1 MGSIINY
8 AKAQLKAK
16 FSKPVTAIILFILPL
31 FFFFGTIPAAKFMF
45 PNGRENDP
53 NVRVSKQHIFMNI
66 AALSFYIIYTI
77 TAGYD
82 VVKERQILRKQHM
95 FANGFSNL
103 KFYFAW
109 TLVYTILILPT
120 TIVMIV
126 VMYFVKLFPH
136 VNIIVQFVDFFLLQL
151 SGITVAFWVATYV
164 PIALIGSIVVAF
176 FNISFAG
183 AYFGMA
189 YIPDNVKETL
199 CLFVSPM
206 TYGGILNNFQHAE
219 MRGDSIGL
227 VNLIPGKGGE
237 YSVFAYTFKLIFN
250 NILYISFACLFD
262 KLFKHLN
269 RNPSELKKEKDFET
283 DASQKSVNT
292 ITNAGNGITKIA
304 AHKVYKYYFN
314 KKTGETSVLEN
325 VNFGVCEG
333 ETFAIVGEKG
343 SGKSTLMKLLC
354 GREVPSYGVVDV
366 SAAIGLDQL
375 GVMSTI
381 ASVAPE
387 DDYVVF
393 EEASVAD
400 NIKYYTSLI
409 KNKVRMNGF
418 DILKGLNFEKSV
430 STKYSKLDKVEKAKV
445 KAAIAFICNKDVLFF
460 DEPTTDMSENDKEA
474 FWKIL
479 NASKQGKTV
488 IFTST
493 SEEEATQYA
502 DRALVLK
509 NGKVV
514 SIGKLGLE
522 GKTVNVNKKQ
532 LEVMVEC

>member
-45 PNGRENDP
+45 PNGREKDP
-53 NVRVSKQHIFMNI
+53 EVRVSKQHILMNV
-66 AALSFYIIYTI
+66 AALSFYVIYTI

-95 FANGFSNL
+95 FANGFTNL
-103 KFYFAW
+103 KFYLAW
-109 TLVYTILILPT
+109 LLVYIVLVLPT
-120 TIVMIV
+120 AIVMIV
-126 VMYFVKLFPH
+126 VMYFVNLFPH

-151 SGITVAFWVATYV
+151 SGITVAFWIATYV
-164 PIALIGSIVVAF
+164 PIAFIGAIVVAF
-176 FNISFAG
+176 FNLSFAG

-219 MRGDSIGL
+219 MRGDSIVL
-227 VNLIPGKGGE
+227 KNLIPFMGGD

-269 RNPSELKKEKDFET
+269 RNPSELKKEKDFES
-283 DASQKSVNT
+283 DAAQKSVNAM
-292 ITNAGNGITKIA
+292 NGNGNGVTKIA

-325 VNFGVCEG
+325 VNFNVCEG

-366 SAAIGLDQL
+366 SAAIGLDQI

-393 EEASVAD
+393 EKASVAD
-400 NIKYYTSLI
+400 NVNYYSSLL
-409 KNKVRMNGF
+409 KNKIRISGF
-418 DILKGLNFEKSV
+418 DLLKGLNFEKNV
-430 STKYSKLDKVEKAKV
+430 STQYCKLDKVDKAKV
-445 KAAIAFICNKDVLFF
+445 KAVLALICNKDVLFF

-474 FWKIL
+474 FWKVL

-488 IFTST
+488 IFSST
-493 SEEEATQYA
+493 SPEEAAQYA
-502 DRALVLK
+502 DRALVLQ
-509 NGKVV
+509 NG
-514 SIGKLGLE
+514 
-522 GKTVNVNKKQ
+522 
-532 LEVMVEC
+532 